1 MSDEVHYPRERSAAE
16 WTYLLRRRRIL
27 RAIRHSSLTPAAK
40 QVMVALCVQC
50 DDPFVLPARPPVQ
63 ALARHL
69 ALAERTVRQAICE
82 LVEQLCLSFRQTGE
96 FFRPGEGPPADPVER
111 PDLAR
116 EWAFLS
122 EARADPGAA
131 EHLAQLARLRDHAV
145 AAKRI
150 ATAVSAERAIGRALA
165 EQMRRGEA
173 APAEQT
179 CHVPAEQT
187 CREDE
192 EAPLGAPDDNLIL
205 VAKVNA
211 DRALAPAA
219 RHALIEVMLDRGDDP
234 VDYPEDDRCES
245 WTARIARR
253 HGITLRGARKAL
265 AELAE
270 LRLITQSHGDV
281 GVYDNR
287 IEERMRRGTEVPS
300 RLPLCEG
307 LDPLRAHRHRLERL
321 RELALEQG
329 LVSTALAAQRAIGR
343 AVELA
348 AALRPAAPA
357 PPKPAE
363 SPVLPFVRQLM
374 AIDPGAGRMV
384 LEVLDEIRSQEPARP
399 SAAAAM

>member
-1 MSDEVHYPRERSAAE
+1 MP
-16 WTYLLRRRRIL
+16 
-27 RAIRHSSLTPAAK
+27 
-40 QVMVALCVQC
+40 
-50 DDPFVLPARPPVQ
+50 
-63 ALARHL
+63 
-69 ALAERTVRQAICE
+69 
-82 LVEQLCLSFRQTGE
+82 
-96 FFRPGEGPPADPVER
+96 
-111 PDLAR
+111 
-116 EWAFLS
+116 
-122 EARADPGAA
+122 
-131 EHLAQLARLRDHAV
+131 
-145 AAKRI
+145 
-150 ATAVSAERAIGRALA
+150 
-165 EQMRRGEA
+165 
-173 APAEQT
+173 PAEQT
-179 CHVPAEQT
+179 CRAPAEQMR
-187 CREDE
+187 REDE

-245 WTARIARR
+245 WTARIAHR

-287 IEERMRRGTEVPS
+287 IEERMRRGTEAPQ

-329 LVSTALAAQRAIGR
+329 LVSTALSAQRAIGR

-384 LEVLDEIRSQEPARP
+384 LEVLDEIRSQEAARP